1 MRTDY
6 RRLTTSIYVSA
17 TVVSRASPDGTPVT
31 PQNGPDKPT
40 FLLALAA
47 LGSTRPRQPRRDND
61 VFGAHL
67 MNIMGNLAVDTA
79 MNDPQKTLLLMLI
92 IHLSTTCM
100 IMALAAI
107 LTYSSHLWGLGAP

>member
-1 MRTDY
+1 
-6 RRLTTSIYVSA
+6 
-17 TVVSRASPDGTPVT
+17 
-31 PQNGPDKPT
+31 
-40 FLLALAA
+40 
-47 LGSTRPRQPRRDND
+47 
-61 VFGAHL
+61 